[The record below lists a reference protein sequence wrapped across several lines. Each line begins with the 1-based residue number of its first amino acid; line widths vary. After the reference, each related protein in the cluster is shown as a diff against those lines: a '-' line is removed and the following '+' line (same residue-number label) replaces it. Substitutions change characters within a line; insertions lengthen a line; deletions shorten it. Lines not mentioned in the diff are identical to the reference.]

1 MLKQEEKTTV
11 YVSKETAKRLQLIKI
26 KHDNFSSADEI
37 INLALDKAKLD

>member
-11 YVSKETAKRLQLIKI
+11 FVSKETAKRIQLIKI

-37 INLALDKAKLD
+37 INKALDKANLD